1 MSPATVVIVNPQS
14 RSGETGERVAEL
26 RQLLLRHVGVFDF
39 ALTRGP
45 GDATELTKRALDGG
59 AERILVAGG
68 DGTVNE
74 VVNGLLATERE
85 RRPELGLL
93 PLGTGRDFARTLKLG
108 DDLPRILGSMGSGA
122 RRRVDAGRVT
132 CRDANGREVSRCFL
146 NIASIGLAA
155 VSVSWL
161 EQRSKQ
167 GKRGKLSYVAS
178 GLVGLAKYAAPRV
191 LVRADGVVLHD
202 GRLSIAAVAN
212 GQYFGGGMRVAPDA
226 RIDDC
231 AFDVVIVPKLPL
243 LRSLREFPRLM
254 RGAHVNDPAVRV
266 ARARVV
272 EAESHSEVWVEAD
285 GELVGQLPARVELLE
300 GAITL
305 CGLPD

>member
-1 MSPATVVIVNPQS
+1 MSLPTVVIVNPQS
-14 RSGETGERVAEL
+14 RSGRTGERIAEL
-26 RQLLLRHVGVFDF
+26 RQLLLEHVGVFDF
-39 ALTRGP
+39 ALTTGP
-45 GDATELTKRALDGG
+45 GDATLLTQRALDAG

-74 VVNGLLATERE
+74 VVNGLLSAERE

-93 PLGTGRDFARTLKLG
+93 PLGTGRDFARTLQLG
-108 DDLPRILGSMGSGA
+108 SDLGRILGNVAAGS

-132 CRDANGREVSRCFL
+132 CRDHNGREVSRCFL
-146 NIASIGLAA
+146 NIASIGLTA
-155 VSVSWL
+155 VSVRWL
-161 EQRSKQ
+161 EERGKQ

-178 GLVGLAKYAAPRV
+178 GLVGMATYAAPRV
-191 LVRADGVVLHD
+191 VVRAEGVVVHD

-212 GQYFGGGMRVAPDA
+212 GQYFGGGMRVAPAA

-231 AFDVVIVPKLPL
+231 AFDLVIVPKLPL
-243 LRSLREFPRLM
+243 LRQLREFPRLM
-254 RGAHVNDPAVRV
+254 RGRHVDEPEVRV
-266 ARARVV
+266 VRTQLV

-285 GELVGQLPARVELLE
+285 GEPIGLLPARVELLE

-305 CGLPD
+305 CGVPD